1 MNLSVI
7 IAYIV
12 GVSIVV
18 LLGRLLVVPLKV
30 VFRLIV
36 NAIIGAGILLVINL
50 VGAFWEF
57 RIGINPITAL
67 VVGLMGVP
75 GVILLIALRLIL

>member
-75 GVILLIALRLIL
+75 GVILLIALRLIQ